1 MGDGAMDFD
10 EKISLVAAQIREA
23 RAKMGFKNPI
33 YLSVDEY
40 GAFARNFMSV
50 LPVAQCLNSFIRH
63 ADVVRMANFTML
75 TSLLSNDLRNGTF
88 RSPVFYAFK
97 LFSNNCLGSSVD
109 AYVAC
114 DTFGTE
120 KYRGIPYLDVS
131 AVYARASGDLYINV
145 INRHQ
150 SRAITADILANSGEF
165 SGKAEASI
173 INSDDLKKAFNYDNR
188 EQYKPVSATV
198 ILNGNKLQYAFPPHS
213 FTQIKA
219 IINQTK

>member
-1 MGDGAMDFD
+1 MDFD

-75 TSLLSNDLRNGTF
+75 TSLLSNDPRNGTF
-88 RSPVFYAFK
+88 KSPVFYTFK

-120 KYRGIPYLDVS
+120 KYKGIPYLDVT
-131 AVYARASGDLYINV
+131 AVFSRANGVLYINV
-145 INRHQ
+145 VNRHQ
-150 SRAITADILANSGEF
+150 SRPIAADILAASRSEERRV
-165 SGKAEASI
+165 GKECRSRW
-173 INSDDLKKAFNYDNR
+173 SPY
-188 EQYKPVSATV
+188 
-198 ILNGNKLQYAFPPHS
+198 H
-213 FTQIKA
+213 
-219 IINQTK
+219 